1 MLPVFTTIMRTR
13 EVLLATLW
21 DEVRRKYAG
30 SAFGMFWL
38 LLLPL
43 MFLGFYSIVYLT
55 IFKVKPVDMAPA
67 DYVLFIYVGLMPF
80 LSFSE
85 SISSG
90 AGALAS
96 NRAVL
101 LNTVFPA
108 ELIPLR
114 TVLAAQTTF
123 LVGISVAVLWA
134 GIEGRL
140 SPWIALL
147 PLYIIAQIMFLT
159 GLAWILAPIYLVFR
173 DLGQILNFVVLGLM
187 VISPIAYR
195 ASSLS
200 PQVRALVDYNPL
212 YYFLVGYQSIIFDG
226 VAPPFNT
233 AAIMLAGSMAMFML
247 GHWFC
252 RRVKTIVA
260 DYA

>member
-1 MLPVFTTIMRTR
+1 MLPALTTIMRSR
-13 EVLLATLW
+13 DVLFATLR

-30 SAFGMFWL
+30 SAFGMAWL
-38 LLLPL
+38 VLMPL
-43 MFLGFYSIVYLT
+43 MFLGFYSLVYLT
-55 IFKVKPVDMAPA
+55 VFKVKPVGMEPA

-90 AGALAS
+90 AGALAT

-123 LVGISVAVLWA
+123 LVGIVIAVFWA

-140 SPWIALL
+140 TVWTTLL
-147 PLYIIAQIMFLT
+147 PLYVVAQIMFLT
-159 GLAWILAPIYLVFR
+159 GLAWLFAPAYLVFR

-195 ASSLS
+195 ADSLS
-200 PQVRALVDYNPL
+200 PQVRALVEFNPL

-226 VAPPFNT
+226 KPPPADT
-233 AAIMLAGSMAMFML
+233 LAIALAGSAGMFMF

-252 RRVKTIVA
+252 SRVKTIVA